1 MFLQLCFRQATKP
14 IYSSG
19 EIRAD
24 QSRWQTPSH
33 DRISTPA
40 SFSQAL
46 FLSLLADRRSTR
58 KLSYRLMT
66 AASSQRQL
74 HLAIHICFMLILC
87 SSRSKKKCLYATL
100 DDIPMRSQFHG
111 PLSRQKR
118 GINVS
123 LQSQLKSAKKKK
135 NQQPRRLHF
144 STAHRLHGARVYLLR
159 HAKVPTEAI
168 SYAPA
173 SPSATRS
180 LTLGPAEWLQSP
192 AAVT

>member
-135 NQQPRRLHF
+135 K
-144 STAHRLHGARVYLLR
+144 ST
-159 HAKVPTEAI
+159 TQT
-168 SYAPA
+168 A
-173 SPSATRS
+173 SF
-180 LTLGPAEWLQSP
+180 
-192 AAVT
+192 